1 MAMNNEDLVKAR
13 ARRDKAAQ
21 ACAKKLIAAADA
33 LTAYL
38 KACNQCYDDTAVVE
52 FGDHRIE
59 LRDGIQAFATYLTP
73 SLPKEKATND
83 VPGKE
88 KLIGYQCRV

>member
-1 MAMNNEDLVKAR
+1 MAMNNEDLAKAR

-21 ACAKKLIAAADA
+21 ACAKKLTAAADA

-38 KACNQCYDDTAVVE
+38 KACNQCYDDTAAVE

-59 LRDGIQAFATYLTP
+59 LRDDIQALAGHLSPEKPEPT
-73 SLPKEKATND
+73 LPKAPNKG
-83 VPGKE
+83 V
-88 KLIGYQCRV
+88 IVHQYRM